1 MSMLGQPIRGVTV
14 TVLAA
19 ALLAVGAAAGD
30 EQTDRGFRGE
40 TTVNV
45 IEVPVWVFDRATGR
59 TVTGLARCDFRV
71 REGSREQEISHFREV
86 VRDSSRSSE
95 NRADVDSEPVE
106 LIYFLD
112 LYLMVDRDK
121 RRAVDGL
128 RRRYAGG
135 ISDGEWITIVSFDGR
150 LRSHVERTDD
160 RREVREAL
168 DEVAQ
173 IPAQGVHHLLS
184 FSGQPTG
191 AGAPDGSRLRASES
205 RQHSMEFLHDL
216 RQHVDRV
223 GSAIS
228 ATVARFAGVNGRR
241 VLVAISSGH
250 PGTEWSPAY
259 SPEDFFREGED
270 QQVRGMWRRVG
281 LDAAGHDF
289 TIFAIDPSDRLD
301 DDYSPVAAG
310 FDLIER
316 ARLQGASTPRGDN
329 FSANP
334 GAFRD
339 AAPLS
344 SGTLLGWLDRSR
356 EQLLLSTAEMTGGV
370 ALVEADVGRA
380 VESVTRSLQHYYSLA
395 YVADHAGDGKVHDI
409 EVALSGHPSYGLGYR
424 RSYVDQPQEVQDARR
439 LKSQM
444 MFGNDQNPLGVRVA
458 VLDVTRH
465 RGKRNRV
472 SLDIRIPYGL
482 IDMVP
487 RGDDYWGNVLITF
500 FNQGDTNDASR
511 LWSREQPITV
521 EADRYRGAVATGYFS
536 FKTVLEIAGGKQEIY
551 VGVQDLLGGNTSL
564 VPQHFDY

>member
-1 MSMLGQPIRGVTV
+1 MMRSQTQAVAT

-19 ALLAVGAAAGD
+19 AVLAAAAAARAQEIEVD
-30 EQTDRGFRGE
+30 PRFRGE

-45 IEVPVWVFDRATGR
+45 IEVPVWVFDRETGR
-59 TVTGLARCDFRV
+59 PVTGLASSDFRV
-71 REGSREQEISHFREV
+71 REGSTEQQISHFREV
-86 VRDSSRSSE
+86 VRDYSWTSE
-95 NRADVDSEPVE
+95 NPAELDNEPIE

-112 LYLMVDRDK
+112 LYLMVERDK

-128 RRRYAGG
+128 RTRYAGG
-135 ISDGEWITIVSFDGR
+135 IADGEWITIVSFDGR

-160 RREVREAL
+160 RREVRKAL
-168 DEVAQ
+168 DEVAH

-184 FSGQPTG
+184 FSEQPNG

-228 ATVARFAGVNGRR
+228 ATVARYAGVNGRR

-250 PGTEWSPAY
+250 PGTEWS
-259 SPEDFFREGED
+259 EDFFREGED
-270 QQVRGMWRRVG
+270 QQVRGMWWRVG
-281 LDAAGHDF
+281 LDAAGNDF
-289 TIFAIDPSDRLD
+289 IIFAIDPSDRLD
-301 DDYSPVAAG
+301 DEYSPVAAG

-316 ARLQGASTPRGDN
+316 ARLRGVSTPRGDN

-334 GAFRD
+334 GDFRD

-356 EQLLLSTAEMTGGV
+356 EQLLLNTTEMTGGV

-395 YVADHAGDGKVHDI
+395 YVADHAGDGRVHDI
-409 EVALSGHPSYGLGYR
+409 EVALPGHPSYGLGYR

-472 SLDIRIPYGL
+472 SLDIQIPYGL

-487 RGDDYWGNVLITF
+487 RGDEYWGNVLITF

-536 FKTVLEIAGGKQEIY
+536 FKTVLEIADGEQNIC